1 MKIVKQILVLALS
14 GCVFLFSSISAAQS
28 HGHKGGSAGGRA
40 AENGFITFEVDLSPQ
55 LEKTLDGK
63 AVEPN
68 TPKGAMGMAVLS
80 YDIEKANLHFF
91 ISYAGL
97 SGEGLVMAHFHSKD
111 EQGNPIVQTIC
122 GQPEKPG
129 IVKDWP
135 NTKDN
140 QGRKGLTKTCPSGN
154 SGYLKGKWEHM
165 EPSAIEALKTGKMNI
180 NLHTKLNMKGE
191 INGYIKVLNQ

>member
-1 MKIVKQILVLALS
+1 MKTIKQILLLAFFSCVL
-14 GCVFLFSSISAAQS
+14 LFTRISAVQA
-28 HGHKGGSAGGRA
+28 HGHKGGNAEGQA
-40 AENGFITFEVDLSPQ
+40 AQNGFITYEVDLSPQ
-55 LEKTLDGK
+55 LEKDLDGK
-63 AVEPN
+63 AVESN
-68 TPKGAMGMAVLS
+68 TPKGAMGAAVLS
-80 YDIEKANLHFF
+80 YDVEKANLHFL
-91 ISYAGL
+91 ISYTGL
-97 SGEGLVMAHFHSKD
+97 SGEGVVMAHFHSKD
-111 EQGNPIVQTIC
+111 TQGNPIVQTIC

-140 QGRKGLTKTCPSGN
+140 QGRKGLEKTCPSGN

-191 INGYIKVLNQ
+191 INGYINILN